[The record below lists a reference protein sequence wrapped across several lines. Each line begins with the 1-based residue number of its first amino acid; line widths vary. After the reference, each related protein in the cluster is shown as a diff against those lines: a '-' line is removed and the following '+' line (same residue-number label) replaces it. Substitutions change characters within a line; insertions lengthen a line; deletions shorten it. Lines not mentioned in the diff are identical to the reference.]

1 MEDKCLTQFMGYSL
15 NNMFLEIVK
24 LNLRNENSIFNTNKS
39 ETDRILQEKALEN
52 LEIIENKID
61 GQEEEFLVQIDGKPV
76 VKRLNNYRNKRMM
89 EQIRQM
95 ISKNTSQDIFQDTVV
110 NGVRMY
116 PEKSLNNKV

>member
-89 EQIRQM
+89 E
-95 ISKNTSQDIFQDTVV
+95 
-110 NGVRMY
+110 
-116 PEKSLNNKV
+116 

>member
-1 MEDKCLTQFMGYSL
+1 MEDKCLAQFMGYSL

-61 GQEEEFLVQIDGKPV
+61 GQEEEFLVTVDGKPV
-76 VKRLNNYRNKRMM
+76 VKRLNNFRNRRMM
-89 EQIRQM
+89 EQIR
-95 ISKNTSQDIFQDTVV
+95 
-110 NGVRMY
+110 
-116 PEKSLNNKV
+116 